1 MYKETNPRMA
11 MACNLNYIWVNTI
24 LIALNFYFRKEE
36 NAEEK
41 KDEGTELKEV
51 EENAK

>member
-1 MYKETNPRMA
+1 

-24 LIALNFYFRKEE
+24 LIALNFYFRKGET
-36 NAEEK
+36 AEEK

-51 EENAK
+51 DENNK